1 VLPGVAWMLLAV
13 AEPTSESGPSSAGTA
28 ASTPESERSSAVAAA
43 STSAPSVELALR
55 ARLAARYP
63 TVSRWEIKPF
73 TAEMPVFGSDVKVVL
88 LGSRSAVQVGRRV
101 YWYSVA
107 GFGQVVSATRGAAP
121 GQALVP
127 GDGQLSESNL
137 LAANCDPVL
146 DPAELNGK
154 RAKKTLRAN
163 EIVCAASIE
172 PRPLVARGDEITV
185 RYLSSNVSLTIDGVA
200 QNDGRAGDSLL
211 VLNPH
216 SHDLFRAVVSG
227 AREVTIHE

>member
-1 VLPGVAWMLLAV
+1 LLAV
-13 AEPTSESGPSSAGTA
+13 AEPTSPAEPASA
-28 ASTPESERSSAVAAA
+28 EV
-43 STSAPSVELALR
+43 TSATECETALR
-55 ARLAARYP
+55 ARLAERYP
-63 TVSRWEIKPF
+63 QVSRWEIKAF
-73 TAEMPVFGSDVKVVL
+73 TAAMPADSSEVKVVL
-88 LGSRSAVQVGRRV
+88 IGPRSAVQIGRRV
-101 YWYSVA
+101 YWFSVA

-121 GQALVP
+121 GQALAP
-127 GDGQLSESNL
+127 RDGQLSESNI

-146 DPAELNGK
+146 DPADLSGK

-163 EIVCAASIE
+163 EIVCAASLE
-172 PRPLVARGDEITV
+172 PRPLVARGDEIIV
-185 RYLSSNVSLTIDGVA
+185 RYVGANVSLTIDGVA